1 MKERQR
7 EYETVYLLRPD
18 ADADDRTDIEERL
31 KDAVDESGGHVLT
44 FDDWGNREL
53 AYTVKDETDGRKF
66 EQARYQYFRFLS
78 PADEVDAVE
87 RQLKLVESTLK
98 YLTVKLDDD
107 LIPDERLE
115 QAAVPEDGDRIP
127 YEEDVQ

>member
-1 MKERQR
+1 MKDRQR

-18 ADADDRTDIEERL
+18 ADADDRDAIEERL
-31 KDAVDESGGHVLT
+31 KGAVDEAGGHVLT

-53 AYTVKDETDGRKF
+53 AYTVQDDTDGRKF
-66 EQARYQYFRFLS
+66 DQARYQYVRFLM
-78 PADEVDAVE
+78 PGQEVDAIE

-107 LIPDERLE
+107 LIPEDRLE
-115 QAAVPEDGDRIP
+115 KAAVPEEGDRIP

>member
-1 MKERQR
+1 MKDRQR

-18 ADADDRTDIEERL
+18 ADADDRSAIEERL
-31 KDAVDESGGHVLT
+31 KSAVDEAGGHVLS

-53 AYTVKDETDGRKF
+53 AYTVQDETDGRKF
-66 EQARYQYFRFLS
+66 DQARYQYFRCLM
-78 PADEVDAVE
+78 PGEEVDAIE

-107 LIPDERLE
+107 LIPEERLE
-115 QAAVPEDGDRIP
+115 KAAVPEEGDRIP

>member
-1 MKERQR
+1 MKDRQR

-18 ADADDRTDIEERL
+18 ADADDRDAIEERL
-31 KDAVDESGGHVLT
+31 KGAVDEAGGHMLT

-53 AYTVKDETDGRKF
+53 AYTVQDDTDGRKF
-66 EQARYQYFRFLS
+66 DQARYQYFRFLM
-78 PADEVDAVE
+78 PGQEVDAIE

-107 LIPDERLE
+107 LIPEERLE
-115 QAAVPEDGDRIP
+115 KAAVPEEGDRIP